1 MEYDDSAVHNFFRPL
16 IRSGMGLGAQRWLAT
31 LQRQCECLAV
41 IMSSSMP
48 TTDNSGQFCFNIN
61 VIFYCKFYDL

>member
-1 MEYDDSAVHNFFRPL
+1 MEYDDSTVHNFFRPL

-48 TTDNSGQFCFNIN
+48 STDNSGLSCRFCFNLN
-61 VIFYCKFYDL
+61 VFFY